1 MSEIYAD
8 PNNIFDLPVTSD
20 NSLSHEQLIKLFSRQ
35 FRPFLNSSINKYL
48 LSCGNNWLCIEPI
61 RTKYR
66 VIGQYNDMQYV
77 KRCANFD
84 IYHIGTLTSCIDY
97 FLGVIGL

>member
-1 MSEIYAD
+1 METYKDS
-8 PNNIFDLPVTSD
+8 NNIYDFPSTSD
-20 NSLSHEQLIKLFSRQ
+20 NSLSHEQIIKLFSRY
-35 FRPFLNSSINKYL
+35 FRPFLSSSINKYL
-48 LSCGNNWLCIEPI
+48 FSCGNNWLCIEPI

-84 IYHIGTLTSCIDY
+84 VYHIGSLTSCIDY
-97 FLGVIGL
+97 FLNVLGR